1 MNYLSQL
8 SLSFFSHQFI
18 LIICIF
24 ITFFITI
31 IFIYLFFYNHN
42 NTIFNSNFLLEY
54 FWTFIPV
61 VLVII
66 LFIPL
71 FFFNNFLSSEFDFN
85 YFIIGNQWFWD
96 FIYLDNFV
104 FSTSLFNYDFLYN
117 SYPTVYL
124 PALYKL
130 NFYLTSNDV
139 LHAFSLPHLYTM
151 IDLVPGSLHTL
162 NLFFPY
168 SGVYTV
174 YCAQICGIN
183 HWAMPFI
190 VCAVS
195 NFFLG

>member
-1 MNYLSQL
+1 MTYFWQL
-8 SLSFFSHQFI
+8 SLSFFSHQYI
-18 LIICIF
+18 LAICIF
-24 ITFFITI
+24 IVFFISI
-31 IFIYLFFYNHN
+31 IFIFLFFWKHN

-61 VLVII
+61 VLVVI
-66 LFIPL
+66 LFVPL
-71 FFFNNFLSSEFDFN
+71 FFFNNFLSFNYDFN

-96 FIYLDNFV
+96 FLFLDSEV
-104 FSTSLFNYDFLYN
+104 TSTSLFDYDFIFN

-124 PALYKL
+124 PSLYKL

-151 IDLVPGSLHTL
+151 IDLVPGALHTL

-168 SGVYTV
+168 CGVYTV

-183 HWAMPFI
+183 HSAMPFLI
-190 VCAVS
+190 NAI
-195 NFFLG
+195 